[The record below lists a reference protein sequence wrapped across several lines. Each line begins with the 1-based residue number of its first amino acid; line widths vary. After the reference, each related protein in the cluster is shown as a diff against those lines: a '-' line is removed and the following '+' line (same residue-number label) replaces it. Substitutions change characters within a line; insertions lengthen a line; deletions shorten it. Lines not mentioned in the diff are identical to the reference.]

1 MAEDVDDLVDELRVG
16 GQLEAPFFFIRSGM
30 SQSRAQFS
38 VLLSVVVLTA
48 PPPTTI
54 AERFFA
60 PDAAAETDA
69 GHATETERIL
79 DR

>member
-1 MAEDVDDLVDELRVG
+1 MAG
-16 GQLEAPFFFIRSGM
+16 IIN
-30 SQSRAQFS
+30 RAQFS

-48 PPPTTI
+48 VLPTAI
-54 AERFFA
+54 SQRFFA

-69 GHATETERIL
+69 AGHATETERTL

>member
-1 MAEDVDDLVDELRVG
+1 MAG
-16 GQLEAPFFFIRSGM
+16 IIN
-30 SQSRAQFS
+30 RAQFS
-38 VLLSVVVLTA
+38 VLLSVVLTA
-48 PPPTTI
+48 VLPTAI
-54 AERFFA
+54 AQRFFA

>member
-1 MAEDVDDLVDELRVG
+1 MAG
-16 GQLEAPFFFIRSGM
+16 IIN
-30 SQSRAQFS
+30 RAQFS

-48 PPPTTI
+48 VLPTAI
-54 AERFFA
+54 AQRFFA

-69 GHATETERIL
+69 GHATESERIL